1 MGFYVHRDGQN
12 FGPFTLAQLRE
23 GLAAGNLLSTD
34 FCRREDQAEWDTVAT
49 CLAPAKEPVSEK
61 IAPARAVSNTPLY
74 IGAAVIVIGLVTGWV
89 VVNGDGESP
98 KQPPGKTADQSGHNA
113 TAPANPSAGAP
124 KDRGPRPLPANAK
137 HIPVDALAVFT
148 LRAADLLK
156 KAGHERPIDIP
167 LLADH
172 QEAITEMS
180 PFAAQ
185 FLRDPTSLGLN
196 LAEPLH
202 FFVQNLPPE
211 GNASAGFSPLL
222 GVVAAVDDAN
232 AVESGLTDLLEAR
245 LGGFGRQMMNAIK
258 TENGWRIL
266 DTNRLP
272 MAFAFSDTALV
283 LVMRETPRPGE
294 SLAAPLAA
302 AMRNN
307 GGLPAAQP
315 DFKRHLGEWMDAGL
329 WWDTQRTRAVLAGDS
344 DLRALVASLT
354 EAHALATGVYFEK
367 GAMSWFLN
375 QQTTG
380 DTPVLSNRGPADSLP
395 ALASSRAALAVGLSL
410 NMTAARR
417 HLATLPAKL
426 GPQFNLTPAQFD
438 GLLLTA
444 TGLKWAEWLALPDG
458 GMVAALDG
466 MRPAAT
472 GPRPRWLAGITVA
485 EPALADRLLKH
496 MADSGAKQDLARA
509 NLAILKSN
517 NGLLCL
523 ATLDQQVAAQLGR
536 VNDPV
541 TGDRLALLRGHG
553 MAGWIDAQR
562 ARDAA
567 ETLGAPPALLDALQP
582 FKEAQ
587 FSGADTNGHTRLD
600 LRLTLLN
607 PDANS
612 LFALLSLAGQLAE
625 LGKTTSPGS
634 VAGPE

>member
-1 MGFYVHRDGQN
+1 MGFYVHRDGQD
-12 FGPFTLAQLRE
+12 FGPFTLEQLRE

-49 CLAPAKEPVSEK
+49 CLAPAKESVDAET
-61 IAPARAVSNTPLY
+61 APAQAVSNTPLY
-74 IGAAVIVIGLVTGWV
+74 IGAAVIVIGLVTGWLIV
-89 VVNGDGESP
+89 RGDGGTP
-98 KQPPGKTADQSGHNA
+98 APPPGKDAAQPGHNA
-113 TAPANPSAGAP
+113 TAPANPSAGSP
-124 KDRGPRPLPANAK
+124 KDRVPRTLPANAR
-137 HIPVDALAVFT
+137 HIPADALAVFT

-167 LLADH
+167 LLAEH
-172 QEAITEMS
+172 QEAITELS

-185 FLRDPTSLGLN
+185 FLSDPGSLGLD

-202 FFVQNLPPE
+202 FFVHHLPPE

-222 GVVAAVDDAN
+222 GVVGAVADAS
-232 AVESGLTDLLEAR
+232 AVESGLTKLLEAR
-245 LGGFGRQMMNAIK
+245 LGGFGRQMMNALK

-283 LVMRETPRPGE
+283 LVMREKPIPGE

-302 AMRNN
+302 VLRDK
-307 GGLPAAQP
+307 GGLPAARP
-315 DFKRHLGEWMDAGL
+315 DFKRHLSEWMDAGL
-329 WWDTQRTRAVLAGDS
+329 WWDTQRTRNVLADDS
-344 DLRALVASLT
+344 DLRALVAGLT
-354 EAHALATGVYFEK
+354 EARALATGVYFEK

-375 QQTTG
+375 QQTAG

-410 NMTAARR
+410 DMTAARR
-417 HLATLPAKL
+417 RLSSLPAKL

-438 GLLLTA
+438 ELLLAA
-444 TGLKWAEWLALPDG
+444 TGLKWAEWLALPAG
-458 GMVAALDG
+458 GMVVALDG
-466 MRPAAT
+466 MRPGAT
-472 GPRPRWLAGITVA
+472 GPRPRWLAGFTVA
-485 EPALADRLLKH
+485 EPVLADRLLKH
-496 MADSGAKQDLARA
+496 VASSGAKQELARA

-541 TGDRLALLRGHG
+541 TAGRLALLRGHG
-553 MAGWIDAQR
+553 MAGWIDAGR

-567 ETLGAPPALLDALQP
+567 EMLGAPPALLDALQP

-607 PDANS
+607 PEANS

-625 LGKTTSPGS
+625 LGKATPPGS